1 MLDDVERRRFLVNP
15 TGEHPPPARIR
26 LLNVEL
32 KESAGK
38 LFILPRRGRFTSAQA
53 HDHIFYANRHSGL
66 HLKIPDD
73 AVALV
78 EQADHRDPVLHRCDA
93 DLLPGTG
100 GRFGKLDPV
109 ALVLVLAALAAGRE
123 KQPEQRTGRC

>member
-1 MLDDVERRRFLVNP
+1 M
-15 TGEHPPPARIR
+15 
-26 LLNVEL
+26 NVEL
-32 KESAGK
+32 EESAGQP
-38 LFILPRRGRFTSAQA
+38 FILPRRSCFASVEAN
-53 HDHIFYANRHSGL
+53 DHIFYANRHSRL
-66 HLKIPDD
+66 HLKVADD

-100 GRFGKLDPV
+100 SRLGKLDPV